1 MVLKKQVYKN
11 GGTWLNNHKTSFGG
25 NNSTCQITFVQ
36 RVDSASQCRGW
47 QYFILINKQ
56 TNKMEKSNLTTADA
70 TASNSNNAVK
80 TDANVLQKA
89 VLAQTS
95 AKAKRL
101 LAEADKKAKTAKAGT
116 SKPKAESKPEKG
128 GKKAEADKKA
138 PKRGGQSIA
147 SKMDEIIKA
156 GGTWAELVDK
166 VQKASNSMGGTMKHS
181 IATIKAHIKFR
192 TVTQKAKNPN
202 YLGNKKVNDAGI
214 GVAIKK
220 AKKAA

>member
-1 MVLKKQVYKN
+1 
-11 GGTWLNNHKTSFGG
+11 
-25 NNSTCQITFVQ
+25 
-36 RVDSASQCRGW
+36 
-47 QYFILINKQ
+47 
-56 TNKMEKSNLTTADA
+56 MEKSNLTTADA

-89 VLAQTS
+89 VLA
-95 AKAKRL
+95 
-101 LAEADKKAKTAKAGT
+101 E
-116 SKPKAESKPEKG
+116 SKPKKG
-128 GKKAEADKKA
+128 GKKAVADKKA

>member
-1 MVLKKQVYKN
+1 
-11 GGTWLNNHKTSFGG
+11 
-25 NNSTCQITFVQ
+25 
-36 RVDSASQCRGW
+36 
-47 QYFILINKQ
+47 
-56 TNKMEKSNLTTADA
+56 MEKSNLTTADA

-89 VLAQTS
+89 VLAE
-95 AKAKRL
+95 ADKKAKT
-101 LAEADKKAKTAKAGT
+101 AKADKKAKTAKAGT